1 MKHRFLYIMAL
12 LLTVATGAWAQDPDP
27 IDLTPSADGTVW
39 TLSTMPEYDVELEV
53 TYYTDAELDQMAA
66 DEVIAKITAIGTV
79 TYTPESKALID
90 AARTAYDALTTAQQA
105 LVTNYSTLTDAETT
119 YATAEETA
127 AAPVDDTK
135 SFHQVL
141 KEKYIQGG
149 AGWMT
154 PVLLCLI
161 FGMALIIERI
171 LYLNMATTNVKKL
184 LDGIEENVKGGN
196 YEGAKELCR
205 NTRGPVASIFYQ
217 GLDRMDQGLE
227 NVEKAVTSYG
237 GVQMARLENNLT
249 WIGLFIALAPSFGFL
264 GTVVG
269 MVQAFDDIEVAG
281 DISPTVVAGGM
292 KVALLT
298 TIFGL
303 VVAIILQIFYNYI
316 LTKIE
321 SLVDQMEDGS
331 ISFMDILVKYHK

>member
-1 MKHRFLYIMAL
+1 MKKVIAL
-12 LLTVATGAWAQDPDP
+12 MSIIGLLTFTNLNGVMAQDKAAQPAEPATEQVDEQTA
-27 IDLTPSADGTVW
+27 DSAV
-39 TLSTMPEYDVELEV
+39 
-53 TYYTDAELDQMAA
+53 AEAP
-66 DEVIAKITAIGTV
+66 V
-79 TYTPESKALID
+79 
-90 AARTAYDALTTAQQA
+90 
-105 LVTNYSTLTDAETT
+105 
-119 YATAEETA
+119 AEEPETV
-127 AAPVDDTK
+127 AAPAEETK

-161 FGMALIIERI
+161 FGMALVIERI
-171 LYLNMATTNVKKL
+171 LYLNMATTNVQAL
-184 LDGIEENVKGGN
+184 LEGIEGHVKKGDYN
-196 YEGAKELCR
+196 AAKELCR
-205 NTRGPVASIFYQ
+205 DTRGPVASIFYQ
-217 GLDRMDQGLE
+217 GLDRVDEGLD

-237 GVQMARLENNLT
+237 GVQMARLENNMT
-249 WIGLFIALAPSFGFL
+249 WISLFIALAPSFGFL

-303 VVAIILQIFYNYI
+303 IVAIILQIFYNYI

-321 SLVDQMEDGS
+321 SLVAQMEDGS
-331 ISFMDILVKYHK
+331 ISFMDILVKNKK

>member
-1 MKHRFLYIMAL
+1 MKKVIAL
-12 LLTVATGAWAQDPDP
+12 MSIFGLLTFTSINGVKAQDEVAANNAEATTEQVEATDNAAAEEAAPAEMEEVAT
-27 IDLTPSADGTVW
+27 
-39 TLSTMPEYDVELEV
+39 
-53 TYYTDAELDQMAA
+53 
-66 DEVIAKITAIGTV
+66 
-79 TYTPESKALID
+79 
-90 AARTAYDALTTAQQA
+90 
-105 LVTNYSTLTDAETT
+105 
-119 YATAEETA
+119 
-127 AAPVDDTK
+127 APQDDTK

-161 FGMALIIERI
+161 FGMALVIERI
-171 LYLNMATTNVKKL
+171 LYLNMATTNVNKL
-184 LDGIEENVKGGN
+184 LEGIESNVKNGN

-217 GLDRMDQGLE
+217 GLDRVNEGLD

-237 GVQMARLENNLT
+237 GVQMARLESNLT
-249 WIGLFIALAPSFGFL
+249 WISLFIALAPSFGFL

-269 MVQAFDDIEVAG
+269 MVQAFDAIEVAG

-303 VVAIILQIFYNYI
+303 IVAIILQIFYNYALYATGPSNVI
-316 LTKIE
+316 RIA
-321 SLVDQMEDGS
+321 LV
-331 ISFMDILVKYHK
+331 

>member
-1 MKHRFLYIMAL
+1 MKKVFAL
-12 LLTVATGAWAQDPDP
+12 LSIVGLLTFANFNGVMAQD
-27 IDLTPSADGTVW
+27 
-39 TLSTMPEYDVELEV
+39 
-53 TYYTDAELDQMAA
+53 
-66 DEVIAKITAIGTV
+66 TV
-79 TYTPESKALID
+79 TTEEATEQV
-90 AARTAYDALTTAQQA
+90 AAATDEAQP
-105 LVTNYSTLTDAETT
+105 
-119 YATAEETA
+119 AEEEVVA
-127 AAPVDDTK
+127 AAGDETH
-135 SFHQVL
+135 SFHQML

-161 FGMALIIERI
+161 FGMALIIERV
-171 LYLNMATTNVKKL
+171 LYLNMASTNVKKL
-184 LDGIEENVKGGN
+184 LEGIEDNVKNGN

-205 NTRGPVASIFYQ
+205 DTRGPVASIFYQ
-217 GLDRMDQGLE
+217 GLDRVDQGLD

-249 WIGLFIALAPSFGFL
+249 WIALFIALAPSFGFL

-269 MVQAFDDIEVAG
+269 MVQAFDDIETAG

-303 VVAIILQIFYNYI
+303 ITAIILQIFYNYI

-321 SLVDQMEDGS
+321 SLVDQMGDGS
-331 ISFMDILVKYHK
+331 ISFMDILVKYRK

>member
-1 MKHRFLYIMAL
+1 MKKVITLMSIIG
-12 LLTVATGAWAQDPDP
+12 LLTFTNLNGVMAQDKGAQATQPATEQ
-27 IDLTPSADGTVW
+27 IDEQTADSTV
-39 TLSTMPEYDVELEV
+39 
-53 TYYTDAELDQMAA
+53 AEAP
-66 DEVIAKITAIGTV
+66 V
-79 TYTPESKALID
+79 
-90 AARTAYDALTTAQQA
+90 
-105 LVTNYSTLTDAETT
+105 
-119 YATAEETA
+119 AEEPETV
-127 AAPVDDTK
+127 AAPAEETK

-161 FGMALIIERI
+161 FGMALVIERI
-171 LYLNMATTNVKKL
+171 LYLNMANTNVQKL
-184 LDGIEENVKGGN
+184 LEGIEGYVQKGD
-196 YEGAKELCR
+196 YKGAKDLCR
-205 NTRGPVASIFYQ
+205 DTRGPVASIFYQ
-217 GLDRMDQGLE
+217 GLDRIDEGLD

-237 GVQMARLENNLT
+237 GVQMARLENNMT

-303 VVAIILQIFYNYI
+303 IVAIILQIFYNYI

-321 SLVDQMEDGS
+321 SLVAQMEDGS
-331 ISFMDILVKYHK
+331 ITFMDILVKNKK

>member
-1 MKHRFLYIMAL
+1 MKKVFAL
-12 LLTVATGAWAQDPDP
+12 MSIVGLLTFANFNNVMAQDA
-27 IDLTPSADGTVW
+27 TPAEGTEQVAANDEA
-39 TLSTMPEYDVELEV
+39 P
-53 TYYTDAELDQMAA
+53 AA
-66 DEVIAKITAIGTV
+66 D
-79 TYTPESKALID
+79 
-90 AARTAYDALTTAQQA
+90 AA
-105 LVTNYSTLTDAETT
+105 VAEPV
-119 YATAEETA
+119 AEEETVA
-127 AAPVDDTK
+127 AAPADDTK
-135 SFHQVL
+135 SFHQML

-184 LDGIEENVKGGN
+184 LEGIEENAKKGDWK
-196 YEGAKELCR
+196 GARELCA
-205 NTRGPVASIFYQ
+205 NTRGPVASIFVQ
-217 GLDRMDQGLE
+217 GLDRIDQGLD

-237 GVQMARLENNLT
+237 GVQMARLENNMT

-269 MVQAFDDIEVAG
+269 MVQAFDDIETAG

-303 VVAIILQIFYNYI
+303 ITAIILQIFYNYI

>member
-1 MKHRFLYIMAL
+1 MKKVIALMSIFGLLTFTNFNGIMAQNQPAEAEQPATEQVDEQTTDS
-12 LLTVATGAWAQDPDP
+12 TVAEAP
-27 IDLTPSADGTVW
+27 V
-39 TLSTMPEYDVELEV
+39 
-53 TYYTDAELDQMAA
+53 
-66 DEVIAKITAIGTV
+66 
-79 TYTPESKALID
+79 
-90 AARTAYDALTTAQQA
+90 
-105 LVTNYSTLTDAETT
+105 
-119 YATAEETA
+119 AEEPEQVV
-127 AAPVDDTK
+127 APVEETK

-161 FGMALIIERI
+161 FGMALVIERI
-171 LYLNMATTNVKKL
+171 LYLNMATTNVQKL
-184 LDGIEENVKGGN
+184 LEGIESHVQKGDYN
-196 YEGAKELCR
+196 GAKELCR
-205 NTRGPVASIFYQ
+205 DTRGPVASIFYQ
-217 GLDRMDQGLE
+217 GLDRIDEGLD

-237 GVQMARLENNLT
+237 GVQMARLENNMT

-303 VVAIILQIFYNYI
+303 IVAIILQIFYNYI

-321 SLVDQMEDGS
+321 SLVAQMEDGS
-331 ISFMDILVKYHK
+331 ISFMDILVKNKK

>member
-1 MKHRFLYIMAL
+1 MKKVITLMSIIG
-12 LLTVATGAWAQDPDP
+12 LLTFTNLNGVMAQDKGAQATQPATEQ
-27 IDLTPSADGTVW
+27 IDEQTADSTV
-39 TLSTMPEYDVELEV
+39 
-53 TYYTDAELDQMAA
+53 AEAP
-66 DEVIAKITAIGTV
+66 V
-79 TYTPESKALID
+79 
-90 AARTAYDALTTAQQA
+90 
-105 LVTNYSTLTDAETT
+105 
-119 YATAEETA
+119 AEEPETV
-127 AAPVDDTK
+127 AAPAEETK

-161 FGMALIIERI
+161 FGMALVIERI
-171 LYLNMATTNVKKL
+171 LYLNMATTNVQKL
-184 LDGIEENVKGGN
+184 LEGIEGYVQKGD
-196 YEGAKELCR
+196 YKAAKDLCR
-205 NTRGPVASIFYQ
+205 DTRGPVASIFYQ
-217 GLDRMDQGLE
+217 GLDRVNEGLD

-237 GVQMARLENNLT
+237 GVQMARLENNMT
-249 WIGLFIALAPSFGFL
+249 WIALFIALAPSFGFL

-303 VVAIILQIFYNYI
+303 IVAIILQIFYNYI

-321 SLVDQMEDGS
+321 SLVAQMEDGS
-331 ISFMDILVKYHK
+331 ISFMDILVKNKK

>member
-1 MKHRFLYIMAL
+1 MKKVFAL
-12 LLTVATGAWAQDPDP
+12 LSIVGLLTFANFNGVMAQD
-27 IDLTPSADGTVW
+27 
-39 TLSTMPEYDVELEV
+39 
-53 TYYTDAELDQMAA
+53 
-66 DEVIAKITAIGTV
+66 TV
-79 TYTPESKALID
+79 TTEEATEQV
-90 AARTAYDALTTAQQA
+90 AAATEEAQP
-105 LVTNYSTLTDAETT
+105 
-119 YATAEETA
+119 AEEEVVA
-127 AAPVDDTK
+127 AAGDETH
-135 SFHQVL
+135 SFHQML

-161 FGMALIIERI
+161 FGMALIIERV
-171 LYLNMATTNVKKL
+171 LYLNMASTNVKKL
-184 LDGIEENVKGGN
+184 LEGIEDNVKNGN

-205 NTRGPVASIFYQ
+205 DTRGPVASIFYQ
-217 GLDRMDQGLE
+217 GLDRVDQGLD

-249 WIGLFIALAPSFGFL
+249 WIALFIALAPSFGFL

-269 MVQAFDDIEVAG
+269 MVQAFDDIETAG

-303 VVAIILQIFYNYI
+303 ITAIILQIFYNYI

-331 ISFMDILVKYHK
+331 ISFMDILVKYRK

>member
-1 MKHRFLYIMAL
+1 MSIIG
-12 LLTVATGAWAQDPDP
+12 LLTFTNLNGVMAQDKGAQATQPATEQ
-27 IDLTPSADGTVW
+27 IDEQTADSTV
-39 TLSTMPEYDVELEV
+39 
-53 TYYTDAELDQMAA
+53 AEAP
-66 DEVIAKITAIGTV
+66 V
-79 TYTPESKALID
+79 
-90 AARTAYDALTTAQQA
+90 
-105 LVTNYSTLTDAETT
+105 
-119 YATAEETA
+119 AEEPET
-127 AAPVDDTK
+127 
-135 SFHQVL
+135 VL

-161 FGMALIIERI
+161 FGMALVIERI
-171 LYLNMATTNVKKL
+171 LYLNMATTNVQKL
-184 LDGIEENVKGGN
+184 LEGIEGYVQKGDYN
-196 YEGAKELCR
+196 GAKELCR
-205 NTRGPVASIFYQ
+205 DTRGPVASIFYQ
-217 GLDRMDQGLE
+217 GLDRVNEGLD

-237 GVQMARLENNLT
+237 GVQMARLENNMT
-249 WIGLFIALAPSFGFL
+249 WIALFIALAPSFGFL

-303 VVAIILQIFYNYI
+303 IVAIILQIFYNYI

-321 SLVDQMEDGS
+321 SLVAQMEDGS
-331 ISFMDILVKYHK
+331 ISFMDILVKNKK

>member
-1 MKHRFLYIMAL
+1 MKKVIAL
-12 LLTVATGAWAQDPDP
+12 MSIVGLLTFTNLNGVMAQDKAAQP
-27 IDLTPSADGTVW
+27 
-39 TLSTMPEYDVELEV
+39 
-53 TYYTDAELDQMAA
+53 AEPATEQ
-66 DEVIAKITAIGTV
+66 V
-79 TYTPESKALID
+79 
-90 AARTAYDALTTAQQA
+90 
-105 LVTNYSTLTDAETT
+105 AEQNDS
-119 YATAEETA
+119 
-127 AAPVDDTK
+127 AAPADTAVAEAPVEENEAEAAPASDEK
-135 SFHQVL
+135 TFHQVL

-161 FGMALIIERI
+161 FGMALVIERI
-171 LYLNMATTNVKKL
+171 IYLNMATTNVQKL
-184 LDGIEENVKGGN
+184 LEGIEEKVQKGDYN
-196 YEGAKELCR
+196 GAKDLCR
-205 NTRGPVASIFYQ
+205 DTRGPVASIFYQ
-217 GLDRMDQGLE
+217 GLDRVDEGLD

-237 GVQMARLENNLT
+237 GVQMARLENNMT
-249 WIGLFIALAPSFGFL
+249 WISLFIALAPSFGFL

-303 VVAIILQIFYNYI
+303 IVAIILQIFYNYI

-321 SLVDQMEDGS
+321 SLVSQMEDGS
-331 ISFMDILVKYHK
+331 ITFMDILVKNKK

>member
-1 MKHRFLYIMAL
+1 MKKVITLMSIIG
-12 LLTVATGAWAQDPDP
+12 LLTFTNLNGVMAQDKGAQATQPATEQ
-27 IDLTPSADGTVW
+27 IDEQTADSTV
-39 TLSTMPEYDVELEV
+39 
-53 TYYTDAELDQMAA
+53 AEAP
-66 DEVIAKITAIGTV
+66 V
-79 TYTPESKALID
+79 
-90 AARTAYDALTTAQQA
+90 
-105 LVTNYSTLTDAETT
+105 
-119 YATAEETA
+119 AEEPETV
-127 AAPVDDTK
+127 AAPAEETK

-161 FGMALIIERI
+161 FGMALVIERI
-171 LYLNMATTNVKKL
+171 LYLNMATTNVQKL
-184 LDGIEENVKGGN
+184 LEGIEGYVQKGDYN
-196 YEGAKELCR
+196 GAKELCR
-205 NTRGPVASIFYQ
+205 DTRGPVASIFYQ
-217 GLDRMDQGLE
+217 GLDRVNEGLD

-237 GVQMARLENNLT
+237 GVQMARLENNMT
-249 WIGLFIALAPSFGFL
+249 WIALFIALAPSFGFL

-303 VVAIILQIFYNYI
+303 IVAIILQIFYNYI

-321 SLVDQMEDGS
+321 SLVAQMEDGS
-331 ISFMDILVKYHK
+331 ISFMDILVKNKK

>member
-1 MKHRFLYIMAL
+1 MKKVFAL
-12 LLTVATGAWAQDPDP
+12 MSIVGLLTFANFNNVMAQDEAAAAEATEQVAATDEAP
-27 IDLTPSADGTVW
+27 AA
-39 TLSTMPEYDVELEV
+39 EAVE
-53 TYYTDAELDQMAA
+53 AEPAA
-66 DEVIAKITAIGTV
+66 V
-79 TYTPESKALID
+79 
-90 AARTAYDALTTAQQA
+90 
-105 LVTNYSTLTDAETT
+105 
-119 YATAEETA
+119 EETVA
-127 AAPVDDTK
+127 ATSDDDTK
-135 SFHQVL
+135 SFHQML

-184 LDGIEENVKGGN
+184 LDGIEENAKKGDWK
-196 YEGAKELCR
+196 GARELCA
-205 NTRGPVASIFYQ
+205 NTRGPVASIFVQ
-217 GLDRMDQGLE
+217 GLDRIDQGLD

-237 GVQMARLENNLT
+237 GVQMARLENNMT

-269 MVQAFDDIEVAG
+269 MVQAFDDIETAG

-303 VVAIILQIFYNYI
+303 ITAIILQIFYNYI

>member
-1 MKHRFLYIMAL
+1 MKKVIAL
-12 LLTVATGAWAQDPDP
+12 MSIVGLLTFANFNDVKAQDQP
-27 IDLTPSADGTVW
+27 A
-39 TLSTMPEYDVELEV
+39 
-53 TYYTDAELDQMAA
+53 AEATEQVAEATEPATEEAVAA
-66 DEVIAKITAIGTV
+66 TE
-79 TYTPESKALID
+79 EE
-90 AARTAYDALTTAQQA
+90 AAPAA
-105 LVTNYSTLTDAETT
+105 
-119 YATAEETA
+119 AEET
-127 AAPVDDTK
+127 TQ

-154 PVLLCLI
+154 PVLICLI

-171 LYLNMATTNVKKL
+171 LYLNAATTNVKKL
-184 LDGIEENVKGGN
+184 LGGIEDNVKAGN

-205 NTRGPVASIFYQ
+205 NTAGPVASIFYQ
-217 GLDRMDQGLE
+217 GLDRVDQGLE

-269 MVQAFDDIEVAG
+269 MVQAFDDIETAG

-303 VVAIILQIFYNYI
+303 ITAIILQIFYNYI

>member
-1 MKHRFLYIMAL
+1 MKKVITLMSIIG
-12 LLTVATGAWAQDPDP
+12 LLTFTNLNGVMAQDNAAQADQPATEQ
-27 IDLTPSADGTVW
+27 ID
-39 TLSTMPEYDVELEV
+39 
-53 TYYTDAELDQMAA
+53 
-66 DEVIAKITAIGTV
+66 
-79 TYTPESKALID
+79 
-90 AARTAYDALTTAQQA
+90 QQA
-105 LVTNYSTLTDAETT
+105 VDSAVAE
-119 YATAEETA
+119 APVAEEPETV
-127 AAPVDDTK
+127 AAPEEETK
-135 SFHQVL
+135 SFHQML

-161 FGMALIIERI
+161 FGMALVIERI
-171 LYLNMATTNVKKL
+171 LYLNMANTNVQKL
-184 LDGIEENVKGGN
+184 LEGIEGYVQKGD
-196 YEGAKELCR
+196 YKGAKDLCR
-205 NTRGPVASIFYQ
+205 DTRGPVASIFYQ
-217 GLDRMDQGLE
+217 GLDRIDEGLD

-237 GVQMARLENNLT
+237 GVQMARLENNMT

-303 VVAIILQIFYNYI
+303 IVAIILQIFYNYI

-321 SLVDQMEDGS
+321 SLVAQMEDGS
-331 ISFMDILVKYHK
+331 ITFMDILVKNKK

>member
-1 MKHRFLYIMAL
+1 MKKVIAL
-12 LLTVATGAWAQDPDP
+12 MSIFGLLTFTNLNGLMAQ
-27 IDLTPSADGTVW
+27 
-39 TLSTMPEYDVELEV
+39 E
-53 TYYTDAELDQMAA
+53 
-66 DEVIAKITAIGTV
+66 K
-79 TYTPESKALID
+79 
-90 AARTAYDALTTAQQA
+90 
-105 LVTNYSTLTDAETT
+105 
-119 YATAEETA
+119 TAEAPEATTEQVDEQTIDSTVDTA
-127 AAPVDDTK
+127 AAAAAAEAPEATTTTNNEDK

-154 PVLLCLI
+154 PVLICLI
-161 FGMALIIERI
+161 FGMALVIERI
-171 LYLNMATTNVKKL
+171 IYLNMATTNVKAL
-184 LDGIEENVKGGN
+184 LEGIEGLVAKGD
-196 YEGAKELCR
+196 YKGAKNLCR
-205 NTRGPVASIFYQ
+205 DTRGPVASIFYQ
-217 GLDRMDQGLE
+217 GLDRIDEGLD

-237 GVQMARLENNLT
+237 GVQMARLENNMT
-249 WIGLFIALAPSFGFL
+249 WISLFIALAPSFGFL

-303 VVAIILQIFYNYI
+303 IVAIILQIFYNYL

>member
-1 MKHRFLYIMAL
+1 MKKVIAL
-12 LLTVATGAWAQDPDP
+12 MSIVGLLTFTNLNGVMAQDQTAATDQPATEQVEQTTD
-27 IDLTPSADGTVW
+27 STVAEA
-39 TLSTMPEYDVELEV
+39 PAVEE
-53 TYYTDAELDQMAA
+53 
-66 DEVIAKITAIGTV
+66 
-79 TYTPESKALID
+79 P
-90 AARTAYDALTTAQQA
+90 
-105 LVTNYSTLTDAETT
+105 
-119 YATAEETA
+119 ETA
-127 AAPVDDTK
+127 PVAAPEEHK

-161 FGMALIIERI
+161 FGMALVIERI
-171 LYLNMATTNVKKL
+171 LYLNMATTNVQKL
-184 LDGIEENVKGGN
+184 LEGIEEKVQKGDYN
-196 YEGAKELCR
+196 GAKELCR
-205 NTRGPVASIFYQ
+205 DTRGPVASIFYQ
-217 GLDRMDQGLE
+217 GLDRIDEGLD

-237 GVQMARLENNLT
+237 GVQMARLENNMT

-303 VVAIILQIFYNYI
+303 IAAIILQIFYNYI

-321 SLVDQMEDGS
+321 SLVAQMEDGS
-331 ISFMDILVKYHK
+331 ITFMDILVKNKK

>member
-1 MKHRFLYIMAL
+1 MKKVIAL
-12 LLTVATGAWAQDPDP
+12 MSIVGLLTFTNLNGLRAQDQTAPAPEATTEQVDEQTA
-27 IDLTPSADGTVW
+27 DSAVA
-39 TLSTMPEYDVELEV
+39 
-53 TYYTDAELDQMAA
+53 AEAEEA
-66 DEVIAKITAIGTV
+66 
-79 TYTPESKALID
+79 
-90 AARTAYDALTTAQQA
+90 
-105 LVTNYSTLTDAETT
+105 AETV
-119 YATAEETA
+119 

-141 KEKYIQGG
+141 KEKYISGG

-154 PVLLCLI
+154 PVLICLI
-161 FGMALIIERI
+161 FGMALVIERI
-171 LYLNMATTNVKKL
+171 IYLNMATTNVQKL
-184 LDGIEENVKGGN
+184 LEGIEGFVAKGDYN
-196 YEGAKELCR
+196 GAKELCR
-205 NTRGPVASIFYQ
+205 DTRGPVASIFYQ
-217 GLDRMDQGLE
+217 GLDRIDEGLD

-237 GVQMARLENNLT
+237 GVQMARLENNMT
-249 WIGLFIALAPSFGFL
+249 WITLFIALAPSFGFL

-303 VVAIILQIFYNYI
+303 IVAIILQIFYNYL

-321 SLVDQMEDGS
+321 SLVAAMEDGS
-331 ISFMDILVKYHK
+331 ISFMDILVKNKK

>member
-1 MKHRFLYIMAL
+1 MKKVFAL
-12 LLTVATGAWAQDPDP
+12 MSIVGLLTFANFNNVMAQDA
-27 IDLTPSADGTVW
+27 TPAEGTEQVAANEEA
-39 TLSTMPEYDVELEV
+39 P
-53 TYYTDAELDQMAA
+53 AA
-66 DEVIAKITAIGTV
+66 D
-79 TYTPESKALID
+79 
-90 AARTAYDALTTAQQA
+90 AA
-105 LVTNYSTLTDAETT
+105 VAEP
-119 YATAEETA
+119 AAEEETVA
-127 AAPVDDTK
+127 AAPADDTK
-135 SFHQVL
+135 SFHQML

-184 LDGIEENVKGGN
+184 LEGIEENAKKGDWK
-196 YEGAKELCR
+196 GARELCA
-205 NTRGPVASIFYQ
+205 NTRGPVASIFVQ
-217 GLDRMDQGLE
+217 GLDRIDQGLD

-237 GVQMARLENNLT
+237 GVQMARLENNMT

-269 MVQAFDDIEVAG
+269 MVQAFDDIETAG

-303 VVAIILQIFYNYI
+303 ITAIILQIFYNYI